1 VRRKRLEAEK
11 AALEDASRR
20 MSIWPMIEAGEFSTI
35 SEGLTEADAAI
46 SQGKAARGSRG
57 DAFASACQKIQH
69 HTPSE
74 RIESLLFEAV
84 ST

>member
-1 VRRKRLEAEK
+1 MRRKRLEAEK

-46 SQGKAARGSRG
+46 SQSKSRPRITRRRICQRLPKNS
-57 DAFASACQKIQH
+57 AS
-69 HTPSE
+69 HT
-74 RIESLLFEAV
+74 F
-84 ST
+84 